1 MPVTKS
7 LDRLELVKILA
18 ENGFGDS
25 IILRHEAA
33 KKILTEQRK
42 RLIEEIKNK
51 PKPESIRD
59 LARKLDRDPAAVQRD
74 LNLLYKYNLIE
85 YIKEGNKKQPR
96 LKHQHIF
103 IEPII

>member
-1 MPVTKS
+1 MSITKS

-18 ENGFGDS
+18 ENGLGDS
-25 IILRHEAA
+25 IILRHETA
-33 KKILTEQRK
+33 KKVLTTQRK

-51 PKPESIRD
+51 PESIRS

-85 YIKEGNKKQPR
+85 YETEGNKKQPR
-96 LKHQHIF
+96 LKHSHIF
-103 IEPII
+103 IEPIT